1 MPKTT
6 APPAAPV
13 RRKPV
18 IGVALGSGSARGW
31 AHLGVLRALEAA
43 GVRPGVVC
51 GTSIGALVGGAHVLG
66 ARERLEQWVLGLG
79 RRDVVSFMDFSL
91 GGGLLSLLVMS
102 LLLHFFKDK
111 ISIILVSVFGAIT
124 HNLGQVIVAAIV
136 VQTTSLLLYF
146 LFLMLLAI
154 PTGLFIGITARELM
168 RLLSKT
174 TIFTKLNLPQ
184 KK

>member
-1 MPKTT
+1 MDSK
-6 APPAAPV
+6 AY
-13 RRKPV
+13 RLV
-18 IGVALGSGSARGW
+18 ILSLYVAMALILSYIESLIPLPLPIPGAKIGLPNIITLVSLLTLGWPLTLLVVIARIFLSGFLFG
-31 AHLGVLRALEAA
+31 G
-43 GVRPGVVC
+43 GF
-51 GTSIGALVGGAHVLG
+51 SIVY
-66 ARERLEQWVLGLG
+66 
-79 RRDVVSFMDFSL
+79 SL

-136 VQTTSLLLYF
+136 VQTTSLSLYF

-168 RLLSKT
+168 RLLNKT
-174 TIFTKLNLPQ
+174 TIFAKLNLPQ

>member
-1 MPKTT
+1 MDSK
-6 APPAAPV
+6 AY
-13 RRKPV
+13 RLV
-18 IGVALGSGSARGW
+18 ILSLYVAMALILSYIESLIPLPLPIPGAKIGLPNIITLVSLLTLGWPLTLLVVIARIFLSGFLFG
-31 AHLGVLRALEAA
+31 G
-43 GVRPGVVC
+43 GF
-51 GTSIGALVGGAHVLG
+51 SIVY
-66 ARERLEQWVLGLG
+66 
-79 RRDVVSFMDFSL
+79 SL

-168 RLLSKT
+168 RLLNKT
-174 TIFTKLNLPQ
+174 TIFAKLNLPQ

>member
-1 MPKTT
+1 M
-6 APPAAPV
+6 AAN
-13 RRKPV
+13 
-18 IGVALGSGSARGW
+18 
-31 AHLGVLRALEAA
+31 AA
-43 GVRPGVVC
+43 GGDSPDFLSGFLFGV
-51 GTSIGALVGGAHVLG
+51 GFSIVY
-66 ARERLEQWVLGLG
+66 
-79 RRDVVSFMDFSL
+79 SL

-168 RLLSKT
+168 RLLNKT
-174 TIFTKLNLPQ
+174 TIFAKLNLPQ

>member
-1 MPKTT
+1 MDSK
-6 APPAAPV
+6 AY
-13 RRKPV
+13 RLV
-18 IGVALGSGSARGW
+18 ILSLYVAMALILSYIESLIPLPLPIPGAKIGLPNIITLVSLLTLGWPLTLLVVIARIFLSGFLFG
-31 AHLGVLRALEAA
+31 G
-43 GVRPGVVC
+43 GF
-51 GTSIGALVGGAHVLG
+51 SIVY
-66 ARERLEQWVLGLG
+66 
-79 RRDVVSFMDFSL
+79 SL

-102 LLLHFFKDK
+102 LLLHFFKNR
-111 ISIILVSVFGAIT
+111 ISIILISVFGAIT

-168 RLLSKT
+168 RLLNKT
-174 TIFTKLNLPQ
+174 TIFAKLNLPQ

>member
-1 MPKTT
+1 MALILSYIESLIPLPLPIPGAKIGLPNIITLVSLLT
-6 APPAAPV
+6 LGWPLTLLV
-13 RRKPV
+13 V
-18 IGVALGSGSARGW
+18 IARIFLSGFLFG
-31 AHLGVLRALEAA
+31 G
-43 GVRPGVVC
+43 GF
-51 GTSIGALVGGAHVLG
+51 SIVY
-66 ARERLEQWVLGLG
+66 
-79 RRDVVSFMDFSL
+79 SL

-102 LLLHFFKDK
+102 LLLHFFKNR
-111 ISIILVSVFGAIT
+111 ISIILISVFGAIT

-168 RLLSKT
+168 RLLNKT
-174 TIFTKLNLPQ
+174 TIFAKLNLPQ

>member
-1 MPKTT
+1 MDSK
-6 APPAAPV
+6 AY
-13 RRKPV
+13 RLV
-18 IGVALGSGSARGW
+18 ILSLYVAMALILSYIESLIPLPLPIPGAKIGLPNIITLVSLLTLGWPLTLLVVIARIFLSGFMFG
-31 AHLGVLRALEAA
+31 G
-43 GVRPGVVC
+43 GF
-51 GTSIGALVGGAHVLG
+51 SIVY
-66 ARERLEQWVLGLG
+66 
-79 RRDVVSFMDFSL
+79 SL

-168 RLLSKT
+168 RLLNKT
-174 TIFTKLNLPQ
+174 TIFAKLNLPQ

>member
-1 MPKTT
+1 MNSK
-6 APPAAPV
+6 AY
-13 RRKPV
+13 RLV
-18 IGVALGSGSARGW
+18 ILSLYVAMALILSYIESLIPLPLPIPGAKIGLPNIITLVSLLTLGWPLTLLVVIARIFLSGFMFG
-31 AHLGVLRALEAA
+31 G
-43 GVRPGVVC
+43 GF
-51 GTSIGALVGGAHVLG
+51 SIVY
-66 ARERLEQWVLGLG
+66 
-79 RRDVVSFMDFSL
+79 SL

-168 RLLSKT
+168 RLLNKT
-174 TIFTKLNLPQ
+174 TIFAKLNLPQ

>member
-1 MPKTT
+1 MNSK
-6 APPAAPV
+6 AY
-13 RRKPV
+13 RLV
-18 IGVALGSGSARGW
+18 ILSLYVAMALILSYIESLIPLPLPIPGAKIGLPNIITLVSLLTLGWPLTLLVVIARIFLSGFLFG
-31 AHLGVLRALEAA
+31 G
-43 GVRPGVVC
+43 GF
-51 GTSIGALVGGAHVLG
+51 SIVY
-66 ARERLEQWVLGLG
+66 
-79 RRDVVSFMDFSL
+79 SL

-102 LLLHFFKDK
+102 LLLHFFKNR

-168 RLLSKT
+168 RLLNKT
-174 TIFTKLNLPQ
+174 TIFAKLNLPQ

>member
-1 MPKTT
+1 MNSK
-6 APPAAPV
+6 AY
-13 RRKPV
+13 RLV
-18 IGVALGSGSARGW
+18 ILSLYVAMALILSYIESLIPLPLPIPGAKIGLPNIITLVSLLTLGWPLTLLVVIARIFLSGFLFG
-31 AHLGVLRALEAA
+31 G
-43 GVRPGVVC
+43 GF
-51 GTSIGALVGGAHVLG
+51 SIVY
-66 ARERLEQWVLGLG
+66 
-79 RRDVVSFMDFSL
+79 SL

-146 LFLMLLAI
+146 LCLMLLAI

-168 RLLSKT
+168 RLLNKT
-174 TIFTKLNLPQ
+174 TIFAKLNLPQ

>member
-1 MPKTT
+1 MNSK
-6 APPAAPV
+6 AY
-13 RRKPV
+13 RLV
-18 IGVALGSGSARGW
+18 ILSLYVAMALILSYIESLIPQPLPIPGAKIGLPNIITLVSLLTLGWPLTLLVVIARIFLSGFLFG
-31 AHLGVLRALEAA
+31 G
-43 GVRPGVVC
+43 GF
-51 GTSIGALVGGAHVLG
+51 SIVY
-66 ARERLEQWVLGLG
+66 
-79 RRDVVSFMDFSL
+79 SL

-102 LLLHFFKDK
+102 LLLHFFKNR
-111 ISIILVSVFGAIT
+111 ISIILISVFGAIT

-168 RLLSKT
+168 RLLNKT
-174 TIFTKLNLPQ
+174 TIFAKLNLPQ

>member
-1 MPKTT
+1 MNSK
-6 APPAAPV
+6 AY
-13 RRKPV
+13 RLV
-18 IGVALGSGSARGW
+18 ILSLYVAMALILSYIESLIPLPLPIPGAKIGLPNIITLVSLLTLGWPLTLLVVIARIFLSGFLFG
-31 AHLGVLRALEAA
+31 G
-43 GVRPGVVC
+43 GF
-51 GTSIGALVGGAHVLG
+51 SIVY
-66 ARERLEQWVLGLG
+66 
-79 RRDVVSFMDFSL
+79 SL

-102 LLLHFFKDK
+102 LLIHFLKDK
-111 ISIILVSVFGAIT
+111 ISIVLISVFGAIS

-168 RLLSKT
+168 RLLNKT
-174 TIFTKLNLPQ
+174 TIFAKLNLPQ